1 MGVGGRRTSAQQRGA
16 GGCKWAGVQSH
27 KPNLA
32 SQCYDL
38 APEGIDPSHLH
49 TAAPAHPYICI
60 LFTLFLFHSESR
72 EQPHVWGQLVAG
84 WTLLLSQKC

>member
-1 MGVGGRRTSAQQRGA
+1 MPGGKFNPSDLVKFTQL
-16 GGCKWAGVQSH
+16 QSH
-27 KPNLA
+27 KTNLA

-49 TAAPAHPYICI
+49 TAAPAHLYIHI

-72 EQPHVWGQLVAG
+72 EQPHVWVQLVAG
-84 WTLLLSQKC
+84 